1 MTDATPNKT
10 RKFLSDDLRER
21 NGLLALAA
29 AVALQARREGKP
41 DVELE
46 KALRNTLLE
55 LTDTPQRRGRVRV
68 VQRW

>member
-1 MTDATPNKT
+1 MTDTTPRKT
-10 RKFLSDDLRER
+10 RKFLSDDLREH

-46 KALRNTLLE
+46 KALRDTLLE
-55 LTDTPQRRGRVRV
+55 LADTPQRSGGMRI